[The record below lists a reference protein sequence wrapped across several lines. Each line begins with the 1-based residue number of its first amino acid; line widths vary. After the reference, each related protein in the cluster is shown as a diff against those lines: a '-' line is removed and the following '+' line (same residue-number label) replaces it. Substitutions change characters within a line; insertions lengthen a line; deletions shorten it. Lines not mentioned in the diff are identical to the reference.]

1 MLGAWIGAGQPAARD
16 QDRDDHAHTPGVGA
30 VCLRSSEALEWN
42 ALLRFFLELTQ
53 EKGEDLFRVKGMVHF
68 QNVEKPVIIQ
78 GVQATFSPPTYAE
91 SWPRGEVE
99 TRIVVIGRDLDAAD
113 MQARFAACVA
123 RRETVLDRGLGA
135 I

>member
-1 MLGAWIGAGQPAARD
+1 
-16 QDRDDHAHTPGVGA
+16 
-30 VCLRSSEALEWN
+30 
-42 ALLRFFLELTQ
+42 
-53 EKGEDLFRVKGMVHF
+53 MVNF

-99 TRIVVIGRDLDAAD
+99 TRIVVIGRDLDAAG

-123 RRETVLDRGLGA
+123 KREAVARPRPRRHLNSDLNRSP
-135 I
+135 